1 MVKDICTME
10 LLFHPP
16 CVDMH
21 RRETN
26 IRVNNGFGVAAVS
39 FQ

>member
-1 MVKDICTME
+1 ME